1 MAACTK
7 HEREIA
13 LEPWHEGIVDAHP
26 RERVGVEWK
35 SLDQSRAAVTVS
47 VARKASVALL
57 DAHVGPTY

>member
-1 MAACTK
+1 M
-7 HEREIA
+7 
-13 LEPWHEGIVDAHP
+13 DAHP